1 MRTLLY
7 DYYSE
12 PHFVNHAT
20 RCRVEN
26 RKKLQAA
33 EDPLQLIDPPSGA

>member
-1 MRTLLY
+1 MTSILSPILQ
-7 DYYSE
+7 
-12 PHFVNHAT
+12 VTQHAAGWNL
-20 RCRVEN
+20 N